1 MAENV
6 PRILTHV
13 FISTFEKPEN
23 LEHHENLVKP
33 VNKAR
38 ENKLRARCV
47 IYKNAFFYNE
57 K

>member
-1 MAENV
+1 MAENAPYV
-6 PRILTHV
+6 LTPV
-13 FISTFEKPEN
+13 FISTFEEP
-23 LEHHENLVKP
+23 EHHENLVKP